1 MEGEVIPLCFC
12 KNLTGTLVPSCASS
26 FEKERGVEGAE
37 KSCHRC
43 TTPQRHL
50 RVVLGPWRETT
61 PPSRHRR
68 TAHEPL
74 SSNRTTKRERKPV
87 LPPSPRPATVA
98 CSVATP
104 GGGWP
109 SFYGRRDP
117 LPFQLPSL
125 GPAAT
130 AGRMAAAAGR
140 MAALTDLLAAIYAC
154 CCIARA
160 PRRRRCHQK
169 PPLKPRSAWLYSHC
183 EFSYCTPPSEPPS
196 HCYRLCSEPLLQGV
210 LLSLRLL
217 GLVVPL

>member
-1 MEGEVIPLCFC
+1 MPL
-12 KNLTGTLVPSCASS
+12 S
-26 FEKERGVEGAE
+26 
-37 KSCHRC
+37 
-43 TTPQRHL
+43 
-50 RVVLGPWRETT
+50 
-61 PPSRHRR
+61 HRR
-68 TAHEPL
+68 WTLEGDHAIEP
-74 SSNRTTKRERKPV
+74 SPPNCCRATEPRRERECAKRERRPV
-87 LPPSPRPATVA
+87 LPPPPRLAAVA
-98 CSVATP
+98 CSVAAP

-109 SFYGRRDP
+109 SFYCRRDP
-117 LPFQLPSL
+117 LPFQLPL
-125 GPAAT
+125 PGPVAT

-169 PPLKPRSAWLYSHC
+169 PPLKPRSACHC